1 MAFDIGPDST
11 KKFIDVLNGC
21 KTLVWN
27 GPVGMFEKAEYG
39 NGTKYIFEKACSKKG
54 FTTIVCGGDTGS
66 AAKKFNA
73 ESYIS
78 HISTGGGASLEV
90 LEGKILPGLS
100 SLSDDKL

>member
-11 KKFIDVLNGC
+11 KKFIEVLNGC
-21 KTLVWN
+21 QTLVWN
-27 GPVGMFEKAEYG
+27 GPVGMFEKEEYG
-39 NGTKYIFEKACSKKG
+39 NGTKDIFEKACSKKG